1 MHRIPINQRHFRSG
15 WLWSAI
21 GLVAIAG
28 VAVWLTRPEPLHCDT
43 PNALATS
50 ATSNV
55 LVQSAT
61 SRTPVAATSIGPTT
75 TAAPAPQPVVSGEA
89 RFYSFS
95 QGVSCSFPGLPM
107 DGFYV
112 GMSTPEFGKADPC
125 GAYLDIQ
132 GPRGDV
138 RALIVDRCPACAPG
152 QLDLSVAAFTQL
164 ADLSDGVAKV
174 RYSVVRDP
182 EPPPELSYQVKPDS
196 TRSWFAILFSGAG
209 NPLRE
214 VAIRPSGG
222 GAWQNLTRGIDNYW
236 SVSGA
241 GSGPFDARVTDVHG
255 NQAEVNG
262 ITMAPGLRP
271 TGARLYSA
279 TPPFA
284 TPATTQPPV
293 TVPTTLAA
301 APSSSSNLSSASCRR

>member
-43 PNALATS
+43 PNALAQS

-55 LVQSAT
+55 LVQSPT
-61 SRTPVAATSIGPTT
+61 SRTPLATSSIEP
-75 TAAPAPQPVVSGEA
+75 TAAPAAEPQPVVSGEA
-89 RFYSFS
+89 RFYAFS
-95 QGVSCSFPGLPM
+95 PGVSCSFPGLPM

-174 RYSVVRDP
+174 RYSVVRNP
-182 EPPPELSYQVKPDS
+182 EPPPELFYQVKPDS
-196 TRSWFAILFSGAG
+196 SSAWFAILFSGSG

-214 VAIRPSGG
+214 VAIRPNTG
-222 GAWQNLTRGIDNYW
+222 GAWQSLTRGMDNYW
-236 SVSGA
+236 SISRA
-241 GSGPFDARVTDVHG
+241 GNGPFDARVTDVHG
-255 NQAEVNG
+255 DQAVILG
-262 ITMAPGLRP
+262 ITLQPGTRA
-271 TGARLYSA
+271 TGTRLYA
-279 TPPFA
+279 ETPP
-284 TPATTQPPV
+284 PVPSETTQPQLIPP
-293 TVPTTLAA
+293 PTSLAA
-301 APSSSSNLSSASCRR
+301 ASQQPSASCKP

>member
-28 VAVWLTRPEPLHCDT
+28 TAVWLTRPEPVHCD
-43 PNALATS
+43 PPSALA
-50 ATSNV
+50 
-55 LVQSAT
+55 QSAT
-61 SRTPVAATSIGPTT
+61 TNTLAQSTISRTPLPASGIEP
-75 TAAPAPQPVVSGEA
+75 TAAQAQEPQPVVSGEA

-152 QLDLSVAAFTQL
+152 QLDLSIAAFTQL

-174 RYSVVRDP
+174 RYSVVRNP
-182 EPPPELSYQVKPDS
+182 EPPPELFYQVKPDS
-196 TRSWFAILFSGAG
+196 STAWFAILLSGSG

-214 VAIRPSGG
+214 VAIRPNTG
-222 GAWQNLTRGIDNYW
+222 GAWQNLTRGMDNYW
-236 SVSGA
+236 SISGA
-241 GSGPFDARVTDVHG
+241 GAGPFDARVTDVHG
-255 NQAEVNG
+255 DQAEILG
-262 ITMAPGLRP
+262 ITLTPGTRA
-271 TGARLYSA
+271 TGARLYA
-279 TPPFA
+279 GTPPYA
-284 TPATTQPPV
+284 APETTRPPLV
-293 TVPTTLAA
+293 SPTTVAA
-301 APSSSSNLSSASCRR
+301 APSSSRSAASCRP

>member
-28 VAVWLTRPEPLHCDT
+28 MAVWLTRPEPVRCDT
-43 PNALATS
+43 PNATGAP

-61 SRTPVAATSIGPTT
+61 SRTPVAASSIEP
-75 TAAPAPQPVVSGEA
+75 TAAPAQEPPAVVTGEA

-107 DGFYV
+107 DGLYV
-112 GMSTPEFGKADPC
+112 GMSTPEFGRADPC

-174 RYSVVRDP
+174 RYSVVRNP
-182 EPPPELSYQVKPDS
+182 EPPPELFYQVKPDS
-196 TRSWFAILFSGAG
+196 SSAWFAILLSGSG

-214 VAIRPSGG
+214 VAIRPYTG
-222 GAWQNLTRGIDNYW
+222 GAWQNLSRGMDNYW
-236 SVSGA
+236 SISGA
-241 GSGPFDARVTDVHG
+241 GPGPFDARVTDVHG
-255 NQAEVNG
+255 DQAEILG
-262 ITMAPGLRP
+262 ITLTPGVRA
-271 TGARLYSA
+271 TGARLYA
-279 TPPFA
+279 GTPPFTA
-284 TPATTQPPV
+284 PETTRPPVIAPTTQ
-293 TVPTTLAA
+293 AA
-301 APSSSSNLSSASCRR
+301 APSLAQNLPASCRR